1 MADILL
7 SVGVQTGTADVS
19 KFREGINSLVTQI
32 NRDPP
37 KVEVGVEVSAKA
49 LSNFRSQLSKI
60 VNGLSLSNGSQLS
73 LKIDGVGE
81 INTQAENAA
90 KSIKKISD
98 AAKEAS
104 AAAKQM
110 GNSAETAEKKQ
121 EAAAKKAIKAAREKV
136 TVLKQANSL
145 LAKMQNAEANWTKA
159 ATGSSQA
166 SYNKI
171 KDNILVM
178 QNLIDDFNNGKINV
192 DGFRNSVTNLSGEF
206 DVLSS
211 NIKGAG
217 ENTQTLGAHFG
228 KLASKFTQW
237 FGVSQMIMFAVE
249 SVKQMVRGVIDLDT
263 AMTELRKVTNET
275 EATYSKFLDNAVVRA
290 KNVGATLSDVVTAT
304 ADFARLGYN
313 VSEASNIA
321 DAALIYKNVG
331 DGIESVTQASESI
344 ISTMQAFGIETSNVM
359 SIVDK
364 FNAVGNNF
372 AISSTGIGEALQK
385 SAAAMNAA
393 GNTLDETIALI
404 TAANTIVQ
412 NPDSVGTTLKT
423 VSMFL
428 RAAKTEAEEAGE
440 STEGMAN
447 SVSELRQEILDLTGQ
462 KVDIQIDEDTFK
474 STYQILKELS
484 KVWGTLTDV
493 SQANILELIGGK
505 RNSNVVSALMEN
517 FSIAEDALKTS
528 ASAAGSALAEN
539 EKYLDSIEGKISQF
553 QASWQTLSATIVNG
567 NVVKGIVDFG
577 RGFIEAINW
586 VIDSV
591 GSLGLALG
599 TIPAFIAALQIEP
612 IKLKFEALYTT
623 INNFAGGAKRR
634 SYLNTPAIS

>member
-159 ATGSSQA
+159 AIGSSQA

-178 QNLIDDFNNGKINV
+178 QNLIDDFNDGKINV
-192 DGFRNSVTNLSGEF
+192 ERFRNSVTNLSGEF

-211 NIKGAG
+211 NIKGVG

-484 KVWGTLTDV
+484 EVWDDLTDI

-505 RNSNVVSALMEN
+505 RNSNVVSALMKN

-539 EKYLDSIEGKISQF
+539 EKYLDSIQGKISQF
-553 QASWQTLSATIVNG
+553 QAAWQAFSNTVINSA
-567 NVVKGIVDFG
+567 VVKAIVSVGTIIIDT
-577 RGFIEAINW
+577 
-586 VIDSV
+586 IDSLLNAFNGLGGVVASLSIV
-591 GSLGLALG
+591 GFVG
-599 TIPAFIAALQIEP
+599 
-612 IKLKFEALYTT
+612 KLKPVAEILDYVKNTAT
-623 INNFAGGAKRR
+623 NFAGGAK
-634 SYLNTPAIS
+634 